1 MSNAERPMPNAQQ
14 CPVLK
19 QVVTCNSSMAEGI
32 DGVDGNGD
40 EMVRIGG
47 VYEAV
52 LVGGSG
58 TGVLPVS

>member
-1 MSNAERPMPNAQQ
+1 
-14 CPVLK
+14 
-19 QVVTCNSSMAEGI
+19 MAEGI